1 LYFYLKE
8 HPEVYISPVKEPRSF
23 AFDASN
29 QEHRAAKSLPIKNM
43 EAYLDLF
50 SGVKNARA
58 TGDVSPNYLHS
69 DRAALTIHAHITDV
83 KLLVSLRSPIHKTDS
98 LYST

>member
-1 LYFYLKE
+1 MYFYLKE
-8 HPEVYISPVKEPRSF
+8 HPEIYISPVKEPRSF

-43 EAYLDLF
+43 EAYLNLF

-69 DRAALTIHAHITDV
+69 DRATLAIHAHITNV
-83 KLLVSLRSPIHKTDS
+83 KLLVSLRRPIHKTDS